1 MKKLLAFMLAA
12 TLALSLVACGGSSGA
27 GDTNTPNDTPSAEN
41 GDTTSTDTPSGGG
54 EDSETE
60 EPVMTK
66 EEMLQAAEEVSW
78 ADIQNASATNI
89 AGAKQ
94 QYCNKVMQL
103 EGRIWSIEED
113 HVVIGGSGANALVN
127 VYLPL
132 EELITLKHQQ
142 VISVVGKT
150 TDELLDETENVAEYS
165 FQYYYF
171 QMPNAYLVKD
181 TVEWNC
187 KTRGPSMTDDYD
199 WIVEFEN
206 SNILHHVYFSDSVD
220 ITTLGLAMEL
230 KLSGK
235 QIDDNLYDAI
245 IIE

>member
-1 MKKLLAFMLAA
+1 MKKLLALMLAA
-12 TLALSLVACGGSSGA
+12 ALALSLVACGGGGGT
-27 GDTNTPNDTPSAEN
+27 GDNNTPSGGN

-66 EEMLQAAEEVSW
+66 EEMLQVAEEVSW
-78 ADIQNASATNI
+78 TDIQNASVKNI
-89 AGAKQ
+89 ASAKQ
-94 QYCNKVMQL
+94 QYCDKVMQL
-103 EGRIWSIEED
+103 DGKIWSIEED
-113 HVVIGGSGANALVN
+113 HIVIGGTGDKYLVD

-132 EELITLKHQQ
+132 DEIITLENQQ
-142 VISVVGKT
+142 IITVVGKT
-150 TDELLDETENVAEYS
+150 TDEIVNTTENVAEYS
-165 FQYYYF
+165 FDFSYY

-187 KTRGPSMTDDYD
+187 KTRGPSMNDDYD

-235 QIDDNLYDAI
+235 QIDNNLHDAI

>member
-1 MKKLLAFMLAA
+1 MKKLLALMLAA
-12 TLALSLVACGGSSGA
+12 ALALSLVACGGGGGT
-27 GDTNTPNDTPSAEN
+27 GDNNTPSGGN

-54 EDSETE
+54 EESETE

-66 EEMLQAAEEVSW
+66 EEMLQVAEEVSW
-78 ADIQNASATNI
+78 TDIQNASVKNI
-89 AGAKQ
+89 ASAKQ
-94 QYCNKVMQL
+94 QYCDKVIQL
-103 EGRIWSIEED
+103 DGKIWSIEED
-113 HVVIGGSGANALVN
+113 HIVIGGTGDKYLVD

-132 EELITLKHQQ
+132 DEIITLENQQ
-142 VISVVGKT
+142 IITVVGKT
-150 TDELLDETENVAEYS
+150 TDEIVNTTENVAEYS
-165 FQYYYF
+165 FDFSYY

-187 KTRGPSMTDDYD
+187 KTRGPSMNDDYD

-235 QIDDNLYDAI
+235 QIDNNLHDAI

>member
-1 MKKLLAFMLAA
+1 MKKLLALILAA
-12 TLALSLVACGGSSGA
+12 ALALSLVACGGGGT
-27 GDTNTPNDTPSAEN
+27 GDNNTPSTPSGGN
-41 GDTTSTDTPSGGG
+41 GDTTGTDTPSGGG
-54 EDSETE
+54 EDNETE
-60 EPVMTK
+60 EPAMTK
-66 EEMLQAAEEVSW
+66 EEMLQVAEDVSW
-78 ADIQNASATNI
+78 VDIQNASVKNI
-89 AGAKQ
+89 VKAKQ

-103 EGRIWSIEED
+103 KGKIWSIEQD
-113 HVVIGGSGANALVN
+113 HIVIGGDAANYLVD

-132 EELITLKHQQ
+132 DEIITLENQQ
-142 VISVVGKT
+142 VITVVGKT
-150 TDELLDETENVAEYS
+150 TDEIIDTTENVAEYS
-165 FQYYYF
+165 FDYSYY

-187 KTRGPSMTDDYD
+187 KTRGPSMNDDYV

-206 SNILHHVYFSDSVD
+206 SNILHYVYFSDSVD

-235 QIDDNLYDAI
+235 QIDNDLHEAI

>member
-1 MKKLLAFMLAA
+1 MKKLLALMLAA
-12 TLALSLVACGGSSGA
+12 ALALSLVACGGGGGT
-27 GDTNTPNDTPSAEN
+27 GDNNTPSGGN

-66 EEMLQAAEEVSW
+66 EEMLQVAEEVSW
-78 ADIQNASATNI
+78 TDIQNASVKNI
-89 AGAKQ
+89 ASAKQ
-94 QYCNKVMQL
+94 QYCDKVIQL
-103 EGRIWSIEED
+103 DGKIWSIEED
-113 HVVIGGSGANALVN
+113 HIVIGGTGDKYLVD

-132 EELITLKHQQ
+132 DEIITLENQQ
-142 VISVVGKT
+142 IITVVGKT
-150 TDELLDETENVAEYS
+150 TDEIVNTTENVAEYS
-165 FQYYYF
+165 FDFSYY

-187 KTRGPSMTDDYD
+187 KTRGPSMNDDYD

-235 QIDDNLYDAI
+235 QIDNNLHDAI

>member
-1 MKKLLAFMLAA
+1 MLAA
-12 TLALSLVACGGSSGA
+12 ALALSLVACGGGGGT
-27 GDTNTPNDTPSAEN
+27 GDNNTPSGGN

-66 EEMLQAAEEVSW
+66 EEMLQVAEEVSW
-78 ADIQNASATNI
+78 TDIQNASVKNI
-89 AGAKQ
+89 ASAKQ
-94 QYCNKVMQL
+94 QYCDKVIQL
-103 EGRIWSIEED
+103 DGKIWSIEED
-113 HVVIGGSGANALVN
+113 HIVIGGTGDKYLVD

-132 EELITLKHQQ
+132 DEIITLENQQ
-142 VISVVGKT
+142 IITVVGKT
-150 TDELLDETENVAEYS
+150 TDEIVNTTENVAEYS
-165 FQYYYF
+165 FDFSYY

-187 KTRGPSMTDDYD
+187 KTRGPSMNDDYD

-235 QIDDNLYDAI
+235 QIDNNLHDAI

>member
-1 MKKLLAFMLAA
+1 MKKLLALMLAA
-12 TLALSLVACGGSSGA
+12 ALALSLVACGGGGGT
-27 GDTNTPNDTPSAEN
+27 GDNNTPSGGN

-54 EDSETE
+54 DDST
-60 EPVMTK
+60 PSMTK
-66 EEMLQAAEEVSW
+66 EEMLQVAEEVSCTY
-78 ADIQNASATNI
+78 IQNASTKNI
-89 AGAKQ
+89 ASAKQ
-94 QYCNKVMQL
+94 QYCDKVMQL
-103 EGRIWSIEED
+103 YGQIWSIEED
-113 HVVIGGSGANALVN
+113 HIVMGGPDYLVD

-132 EELITLKHQQ
+132 DEIITLENQQ
-142 VISVVGKT
+142 VITVVGKT
-150 TDELLDETENVAEYS
+150 TDEIIDTTENVAEYS
-165 FQYYYF
+165 FDHSYY

-187 KTRGPSMTDDYD
+187 KTRGPSMNDDYD

-206 SNILHHVYFSDSVD
+206 SNILSHVYFSDSVD

-235 QIDDNLYDAI
+235 QIDNNLHDAI

>member
-1 MKKLLAFMLAA
+1 MKKLLALMLAA
-12 TLALSLVACGGSSGA
+12 ALALFLVACGDDSGA
-27 GDTNTPNDTPSAEN
+27 GDTNTPSTGN
-41 GDTTSTDTPSGGG
+41 GDTTSTDTPSDGG
-54 EDSETE
+54 EDNETE
-60 EPVMTK
+60 EPAMTK
-66 EEMLQAAEEVSW
+66 EEMLQVAEDVSW
-78 ADIQNASATNI
+78 VDIQNASVENI
-89 AGAKQ
+89 VKAKQ

-103 EGRIWSIEED
+103 NGKIWSIEQD
-113 HVVIGGSGANALVN
+113 HIVIGGDAANYLVD

-132 EELITLKHQQ
+132 DEIITLENQQ
-142 VISVVGKT
+142 VITVIGKT
-150 TDELLDETENVAEYS
+150 TDEIIDTTY
-165 FQYYYF
+165 
-171 QMPNAYLVKD
+171 QMQNAYLVKD

-187 KTRGPSMTDDYD
+187 KTRGPSMNDDYD

-235 QIDDNLYDAI
+235 QIDNDLHEAI

>member
-1 MKKLLAFMLAA
+1 MKKLLALMLAA
-12 TLALSLVACGGSSGA
+12 ALALSLVACGGGGGT
-27 GDTNTPNDTPSAEN
+27 GDNNTPSGGN

-66 EEMLQAAEEVSW
+66 EEMLQVAEEVSW
-78 ADIQNASATNI
+78 TDIQNASVKNI
-89 AGAKQ
+89 ASAKQ
-94 QYCNKVMQL
+94 QYCDKVMQL
-103 EGRIWSIEED
+103 DGKIWSIEED
-113 HVVIGGSGANALVN
+113 HIVIGGTGDNYLVD

-132 EELITLKHQQ
+132 DEIITLENQQ
-142 VISVVGKT
+142 IITVVGKT
-150 TDELLDETENVAEYS
+150 TDEIVNTTENVAEYS
-165 FQYYYF
+165 FDFSYY

-187 KTRGPSMTDDYD
+187 KTRGPSMNDDYD

-235 QIDDNLYDAI
+235 QIDNNLHDAI

>member
-1 MKKLLAFMLAA
+1 MKKLLALMLAA
-12 TLALSLVACGGSSGA
+12 ALALFLVACGDDSGA
-27 GDTNTPNDTPSAEN
+27 GDTNTPSTGN
-41 GDTTSTDTPSGGG
+41 GDTSSTDTPSDGG
-54 EDSETE
+54 EDNETE
-60 EPVMTK
+60 EPAMTK
-66 EEMLQAAEEVSW
+66 EEMLQVAEDVSW
-78 ADIQNASATNI
+78 VDIQNASVENI
-89 AGAKQ
+89 VKAKQ

-103 EGRIWSIEED
+103 NGKIWSIEQD
-113 HVVIGGSGANALVN
+113 HIVIGGDAANYLVD

-132 EELITLKHQQ
+132 DEIITLENQQ
-142 VISVVGKT
+142 VITVIGKT
-150 TDELLDETENVAEYS
+150 TDEIIDTTY
-165 FQYYYF
+165 
-171 QMPNAYLVKD
+171 QMQNAYLVKD

-187 KTRGPSMTDDYD
+187 KTRGPSMNDDYD

-235 QIDDNLYDAI
+235 QIDNDLHEAI

>member
-1 MKKLLAFMLAA
+1 MKKLLALILAA
-12 TLALSLVACGGSSGA
+12 ALALSLVACGGGSGA
-27 GDTNTPNDTPSAEN
+27 GDNKTPSTGN

-54 EDSETE
+54 EDNETD

-66 EEMLQAAEEVSW
+66 EEMLQVAEEVSW
-78 ADIQNASATNI
+78 SDIQTATAENI
-89 AGAKQ
+89 ARAKQ

-103 EGRIWSIEED
+103 YGRIWSIEED
-113 HVVIGGSGANALVN
+113 HIVIGGNGANALIDA
-127 VYLPL
+127 YLPL
-132 EELITLKHQQ
+132 EEIVTLELNQY
-142 VISVVGKT
+142 IYVVGKI
-150 TDELLDETENVAEYS
+150 TDDIIDTTENIDGYTFNYS
-165 FQYYYF
+165 CF

-187 KTRGPSMTDDYD
+187 KTRGPSMNDDYD

-235 QIDDNLYDAI
+235 QIDNNLYDAI

>member
-1 MKKLLAFMLAA
+1 MLAA
-12 TLALSLVACGGSSGA
+12 ALALFLVACGDDSGA
-27 GDTNTPNDTPSAEN
+27 GDTNTPSTGN
-41 GDTTSTDTPSGGG
+41 GDTTSTDTPSDGG
-54 EDSETE
+54 EDNETE
-60 EPVMTK
+60 EPAMTK
-66 EEMLQAAEEVSW
+66 EEMLQVAEDVSW
-78 ADIQNASATNI
+78 VDIQNASVENI
-89 AGAKQ
+89 VKAKQ

-103 EGRIWSIEED
+103 NGKIWSIEQD
-113 HVVIGGSGANALVN
+113 HIVIGGDAANYLVD

-132 EELITLKHQQ
+132 DEIITLENQQ
-142 VISVVGKT
+142 VITVIGKT
-150 TDELLDETENVAEYS
+150 TDEIIDTTY
-165 FQYYYF
+165 
-171 QMPNAYLVKD
+171 QMQNAYLVKD

-187 KTRGPSMTDDYD
+187 KTRGPSMNDDYD

-235 QIDDNLYDAI
+235 QIDNDLHEAI